1 MKPLLRRLY
10 AGWMRIAR
18 ALAWVNTRAL
28 LTAVFYAIFTP
39 VGVVRRLLGYDPMRR
54 RFERETAS
62 YRVRREP
69 RDATHMERQY

>member
-1 MKPLLRRLY
+1 MKPLSRLY

-18 ALAWVNTRAL
+18 ALAWINTRLL

-39 VGVVRRLLGYDPMRR
+39 VGVVRRLLGYDPMQR

-62 YRVRREP
+62 YRVTREA
-69 RDATHMERQY
+69 RHDTHMERQY